1 MMVCSKSHDNKLI
14 EEFILMSPAPVDTAA
29 KLSNIYMK
37 LSEKETERAKDLITA
52 GKLCEA
58 MAIELLTLA
67 AGIDSADKILT
78 SIDHRNVQFLDVLI
92 ENEQK
97 DIIAHTVVQRYLKE
111 LWQGSVNWNMFKTI
125 LLFIVFIVCPPVW
138 MMFALPLGHKYNNVP
153 IIKFIT
159 YFTSHIYLMVFLLLV
174 GITPNSVQRNSLIPY
189 WYEVCLLVM
198 LSGFLLFELMNPSD
212 KSGLG
217 WIKLAVLFFGI
228 FGVAIHLS
236 GLIVDRPYWKI
247 CIYLRNQLFAFSFLL
262 ACVQIMDF
270 LSFHHLFGPWAI
282 IIVHRAQ
289 SAVV

>member
-189 WYEVCLLVM
+189 WYEFPFSLRANHGFPVISSSLRAVGHHHRSSRSI
-198 LSGFLLFELMNPSD
+198 SGCINHRDPETCCSD
-212 KSGLG
+212 TSRT
-217 WIKLAVLFFGI
+217 
-228 FGVAIHLS
+228 IHQR
-236 GLIVDRPYWKI
+236 GE
-247 CIYLRNQLFAFSFLL
+247 
-262 ACVQIMDF
+262 
-270 LSFHHLFGPWAI
+270 
-282 IIVHRAQ
+282 
-289 SAVV
+289 